1 MLRFASIT
9 EVSTMVVSSPA
20 GNSPAPAPDTSGL
33 LRWPAVRD
41 LTGLSR
47 STVDRLERAGS
58 FPRRFVLSRN
68 IVGWS
73 RSAVLAWAQSREV
86 RQ

>member
-1 MLRFASIT
+1 MKC
-9 EVSTMVVSSPA
+9 STPAGVAPASSP
-20 GNSPAPAPDTSGL
+20 DTGGL
-33 LRWPAVRD
+33 IRWPAVRD

>member
-1 MLRFASIT
+1 MMNVPS
-9 EVSTMVVSSPA
+9 
-20 GNSPAPAPDTSGL
+20 PAPDTGGVI
-33 LRWPAVRD
+33 RWPTVRD

-58 FPRRFVLSRN
+58 FPRRVVLSRN
-68 IVGWS
+68 IVGWY
-73 RSAVLAWAQSREV
+73 RSAVLAWVQSRET

>member
-1 MLRFASIT
+1 MLS
-9 EVSTMVVSSPA
+9 VSPA
-20 GNSPAPAPDTSGL
+20 GTALAPAPDSGGGL
-33 LRWPAVRD
+33 IRWPDVQT

-58 FPRRFVLSRN
+58 FPRRVILSENAVGWRKAEVLS
-68 IVGWS
+68 WT
-73 RSAVLAWAQSREV
+73 QSREV